1 MDYFTPIPSPA
12 TWQPPIFQV
21 SGAMTPRALSWRT
34 LLYNLVFSVW
44 EAGLPDGWLPTPF
57 RYILFGYGSLAV
69 VYTRELGWI
78 YGFYGVE
85 KIGWQY
91 EPLLFT
97 VTNHVLPRAATG
109 IRGLNGTILHV
120 HDDYTGYDALVNAYA
135 EMLASCDKGV
145 EMNLEQARMGKIIAT
160 EDKKDA
166 DTIREALNGRKAGDP
181 IVYLN
186 KRLMGEDGRL
196 NVSAILGDLGSEF
209 FADKLMETRL
219 MIIKEF
225 LTRIGVR
232 TVGMEKREHLLNQ
245 EIAENNDE
253 TGAEPYSV
261 LTSLAPDLE
270 ILQKLGVNIT
280 LKPRYDYSGAGVEK
294 NEKEKPKEKEGS
306 ENEKE

>member
-1 MDYFTPIPSPA
+1 MDYFNPTPNIL

-21 SGAMTPRALSWRT
+21 SGAMAPRVLSWRT
-34 LLYNLVFSVW
+34 MLYDLIFSVW
-44 EAGLPDGWLPTPF
+44 ETDLHEGWLPTPF
-57 RYILFGYGSLAV
+57 RYCLFGLGSLAV

-85 KIGWQY
+85 RIGWQY

-97 VTNHVLPRAATG
+97 VTNHVLSKPATG
-109 IRGLNGTILHV
+109 IRGLNGTILHI
-120 HDDYTGYDALVNAYA
+120 HDDYTGYDNLVNDYA
-135 EMLASCDKGV
+135 ERLASCDKGV

-166 DTIREALNGRKAGDP
+166 DTIRDALKGRHAGDP

-186 KRLMGEDGRL
+186 KRLVGEDGRL
-196 NVSAILGDLGSEF
+196 HISSILGDLGSEF
-209 FADKLMETRL
+209 IADDLMETRL

-245 EIAENNDE
+245 EISENNDE
-253 TGAEPYSV
+253 TGAEPYAV
-261 LTSLAPDLE
+261 MTSLKPDLE
-270 ILQKLGVNIT
+270 ILRNLGVKLSIR
-280 LKPRYDYSGAGVEK
+280 PRYDYSGAGVEK
-294 NEKEKPKEKEGS
+294 KENKEETEGMEYDEK
-306 ENEKE
+306 

>member
-1 MDYFTPIPSPA
+1 MDYFNPVPSPA
-12 TWQPPIFQV
+12 TWQPPIFQI

-34 LLYNLVFSVW
+34 LLYNLIFSVW
-44 EAGLPDGWLPTPF
+44 EVGLPDGWLFTPF
-57 RYILFGYGSLAV
+57 RYCLFGYGSLGV

-97 VTNHVLPRAATG
+97 VTNHVLSRPATG

-145 EMNLEQARMGKIIAT
+145 EINLEQARMGKIIAT

-166 DTIREALNGRKAGDP
+166 DTIRDALKGRHGGDP

-186 KRLMGEDGRL
+186 KRLVGEDGRL
-196 NVSAILGDLGSEF
+196 NVSSILGDLGSEF
-209 FADKLMETRL
+209 YADELMETRL

-253 TGAEPYSV
+253 TGAEPYAV
-261 LTSLAPDLE
+261 MTSLAADLE
-270 ILQKLGVNIT
+270 ILKNLGVSISI
-280 LKPRYDYSGAGVEK
+280 KPRFDYSGAGVEK
-294 NEKEKPKEKEGS
+294 KDDAKEKEGKNNA
-306 ENEKE
+306 EE